1 MTLPVLG
8 SAGQC
13 VTVNLSAAPLS
24 VNFSFVRNPMLEV
37 MILKSEENNDM
48 RKNTLKSLVA
58 VAALAVMI
66 SPVFAGTVQ
75 RIITVN
81 GVQKVSGKELKND
94 DYTFKIDDAKLTVEL
109 RHKVVAEATGKW
121 EARDTKYDTDTV
133 ITDADGKIQ
142 EIRLGGQKR
151 AFVVSGN

>member
-1 MTLPVLG
+1 
-8 SAGQC
+8 
-13 VTVNLSAAPLS
+13 
-24 VNFSFVRNPMLEV
+24 
-37 MILKSEENNDM
+37 M

-58 VAALAVMI
+58 VAALAVLV
-66 SPVFAGTVQ
+66 SPIFAGTVQ

-94 DYTFKIDDAKLTVEL
+94 DYTFKIDDAKMTVEL
-109 RHKVVAEATGKW
+109 RHKMIAEATGKW
-121 EARDTKYDTDTV
+121 EPRDVKYSTDTV

-142 EIRLGGQKR
+142 ELRLAGEKR

>member
-1 MTLPVLG
+1 
-8 SAGQC
+8 
-13 VTVNLSAAPLS
+13 
-24 VNFSFVRNPMLEV
+24 
-37 MILKSEENNDM
+37 
-48 RKNTLKSLVA
+48 

-75 RIITVN
+75 RIITVS
-81 GVQKVSGKELKND
+81 GVEKVSGKELKND
-94 DYTFKIDDAKLTVEL
+94 DYTFKIDDSKMVVEL

-121 EARDTKYDTDTV
+121 EPRDTKYDTDTV

-142 EIRLGGQKR
+142 EIRIGGEKR

>member
-1 MTLPVLG
+1 
-8 SAGQC
+8 
-13 VTVNLSAAPLS
+13 
-24 VNFSFVRNPMLEV
+24 
-37 MILKSEENNDM
+37 M
-48 RKNTLKSLVA
+48 RKNTLKSIFA
-58 VAALAVMI
+58 VGALAVMI

-81 GVQKVSGKELKND
+81 GVQKLSGKELKND
-94 DYTFKIDDAKLTVEL
+94 DYTFKIDDSKMTVEL

-121 EARDTKYDTDTV
+121 EDRNTKYDTDTV
-133 ITDADGKIQ
+133 VTDADGKIQ